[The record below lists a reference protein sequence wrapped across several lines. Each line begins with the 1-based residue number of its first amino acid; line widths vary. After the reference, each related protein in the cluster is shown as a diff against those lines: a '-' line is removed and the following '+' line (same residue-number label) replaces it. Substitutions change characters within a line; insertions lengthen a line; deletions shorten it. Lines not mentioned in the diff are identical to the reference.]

1 MSHSFRL
8 FQLQKIDSQIDQGSA
23 RIREINAKID
33 GDHRVQDAQAQ
44 LDEALTALKASQDSL
59 KKIELEASAKQL
71 KLEQS
76 ESMLYSGKVKIPKE
90 LQDLQHEVAAIKRA
104 IAALED
110 KQLESMVLVEE
121 AQARCDAAQKF
132 LVRAQGESAS
142 DNAILAGERSTLD
155 TLSLRLQAERDAV
168 VNQIDAATLEE
179 YSRLRK
185 AKRGV
190 AVATV
195 SDNGCSAC
203 GTELTAADRQSARS
217 PLQVFHCPSC
227 GRFIYGG

>member
-8 FQLQKIDSQIDQGSA
+8 FQLQKIDTQIDQGSA

-33 GDHRVQDAQAQ
+33 GDHRVQDAQAH
-44 LDEALTALKASQDSL
+44 LDDAVTAFKASQESL
-59 KKIELEASAKQL
+59 KRIELEASAKQL
-71 KLEQS
+71 KLEQC
-76 ESMLYSGKVKIPKE
+76 ESTLYGGKVKIPKE

-110 KQLESMVLVEE
+110 QQLEAMVLVEE
-121 AQARCDAAQKF
+121 AQARCDAAQQQ
-132 LVRAQGESAS
+132 LVHAQGESAS
-142 DNAILAGERSTLD
+142 DNAIMAGERSALD
-155 TLSLRLQAERDAV
+155 TLSLRLQTERDAV